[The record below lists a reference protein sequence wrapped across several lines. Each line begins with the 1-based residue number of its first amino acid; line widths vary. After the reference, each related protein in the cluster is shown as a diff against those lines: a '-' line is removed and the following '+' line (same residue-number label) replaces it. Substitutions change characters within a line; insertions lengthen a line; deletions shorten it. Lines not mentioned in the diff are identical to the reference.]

1 MAAAEPRASVSYAR
15 RTSGHTTASLYRT
28 YGTMLFRYAW
38 HLMGSREDAEDATQA
53 AFLSAHSALEQ
64 GTTPLEPRAWLLRI
78 VRNECLT
85 RLTERSRRPA
95 TIELASVA
103 DPPAREPGVER
114 QAELRGEVELA
125 RRLLGRLPSKQR
137 EAFVL
142 REWVGCS
149 QQEVALALG
158 VSVASVEGLLGRAR
172 SELVRGLDAGD
183 DRASCQSVRDQLA
196 DAELTAS
203 GHGHLLRCA
212 RCRAARRLLYPSRA
226 SALARGFG
234 VPALI
239 AERLAEQ
246 LPGFSAGAATAGG
259 GGLAAIGAKLASM
272 PIVAKLAVGA
282 ATAVVAGGTAA
293 VAVREHGGVS
303 RPAPQAAATSP
314 SRGGG
319 SGPVAPAKS
328 VTLAG
333 AAALVGTQLERS
345 KRVRARDLSG
355 RTRAGVRGGGAHRVH
370 RSAAASAHARGGDAS
385 GSSSEHRSAAQRRAS
400 ANADEPSRDGSS
412 SHDASASPDDGTTSH
427 EHHSRHHGGERHR
440 GSGDA
445 QAPEPESADEPA
457 PEGSTDQTSTS
468 GDSSGDASREST
480 GTDEQATVATSAD
493 DSSESGSTGT
503 TADDHAGTQ
512 TTP

>member
-1 MAAAEPRASVSYAR
+1 MAATEPRASVSYAR
-15 RTSGHTTASLYRT
+15 DPSGHTTAALYRT

-85 RLTERSRRPA
+85 RLGERSRRPA
-95 TIELASVA
+95 MIELASVA

-172 SELVRGLDAGD
+172 MELVRGLDARD
-183 DRASCQSVRDQLA
+183 DRTSCQSVREQLA
-196 DAELTAS
+196 TADLS
-203 GHGHLLRCA
+203 TAGRGHLLRCA

-226 SALARGFG
+226 ASLARGFG

-246 LPGFSAGAATAGG
+246 LPGFSAGAAAGG
-259 GGLAAIGAKLASM
+259 GGLAAIGTKLAAM
-272 PIVAKLAVGA
+272 PIIAKLAVGA

-293 VAVREHGGVS
+293 VAVREHGGLS
-303 RPAPQAAATSP
+303 RPAPQAVAGDA

-319 SGPVAPAKS
+319 SGPVTPASPPKL
-328 VTLAG
+328 VAAAVALAG
-333 AAALVGTQLERS
+333 AHDE
-345 KRVRARDLSG
+345 RARGDG
-355 RTRAGVRGGGAHRVH
+355 ARATKVGAHRVH
-370 RSAAASAHARGGDAS
+370 GGSAHRVHGGEAHRSAGSRDGRSHRSRGGGSQAAPSSRNDAS
-385 GSSSEHRSAAQRRAS
+385 GGSSEDSGSGTRDSGTPASDDDSTRSDHSSRHSKHSHERPSGRQ
-400 ANADEPSRDGSS
+400 ADEAASTSDATTDQSGSTS
-412 SHDASASPDDGTTSH
+412 EPPADTGTTT
-427 EHHSRHHGGERHR
+427 
-440 GSGDA
+440 DA
-445 QAPEPESADEPA
+445 
-457 PEGSTDQTSTS
+457 
-468 GDSSGDASREST
+468 T
-480 GTDEQATVATSAD
+480 GTEPHD
-493 DSSESGSTGT
+493 DSSTGSDTET
-503 TADDHAGTQ
+503 TSDEHAGTQ

>member
-1 MAAAEPRASVSYAR
+1 
-15 RTSGHTTASLYRT
+15 
-28 YGTMLFRYAW
+28 MLFRYAW

-85 RLTERSRRPA
+85 RLGERSRRPA
-95 TIELASVA
+95 MIELASVA

-172 SELVRGLDAGD
+172 MELVRGLDARD
-183 DRASCQSVRDQLA
+183 DRTSCQSVREQLA
-196 DAELTAS
+196 TADLS
-203 GHGHLLRCA
+203 AAGRGHLLRCA

-226 SALARGFG
+226 ASLARGFG

-246 LPGFSAGAATAGG
+246 LPGFSAGAAAGG
-259 GGLAAIGAKLASM
+259 GGLAAIGTKLASM
-272 PIVAKLAVGA
+272 PIIAKLAVGA
-282 ATAVVAGGTAA
+282 ATAVVAGGTAV
-293 VAVREHGGVS
+293 VAVREHGGLS
-303 RPAPQAAATSP
+303 RPAPRAVAGDA

-319 SGPVAPAKS
+319 SGPVTPASPPKL
-328 VTLAG
+328 VAAAVALAG
-333 AAALVGTQLERS
+333 AHDD
-345 KRVRARDLSG
+345 RARGDG
-355 RTRAGVRGGGAHRVH
+355 ARATKVGAHRVH
-370 RSAAASAHARGGDAS
+370 GGSAHRVHGGEAHRSAGSRDGRSHRSRGAGSQATPSSRNDAS
-385 GSSSEHRSAAQRRAS
+385 GGSSEDS
-400 ANADEPSRDGSS
+400 GSGTHGS
-412 SHDASASPDDGTTSH
+412 GTSASDDDSTRSDHSSRHGKDRHEGPSGGQADGAASTSDGTTDQS
-427 EHHSRHHGGERHR
+427 
-440 GSGDA
+440 
-445 QAPEPESADEPA
+445 
-457 PEGSTDQTSTS
+457 GSTSEPPADS
-468 GDSSGDASREST
+468 GTTTDAT
-480 GTDEQATVATSAD
+480 GTEPPD
-493 DSSESGSTGT
+493 DSSTGS
-503 TADDHAGTQ
+503 DEHAGTQ

>member
-15 RTSGHTTASLYRT
+15 SRSGHTTAALYRT

-85 RLTERSRRPA
+85 RLGERSRRPA
-95 TIELASVA
+95 MIELASVA

-114 QAELRGEVELA
+114 QAELRGEVDLA

-158 VSVASVEGLLGRAR
+158 VSVGSVEGLLTRAR
-172 SELVRGLDAGD
+172 SELVRGLGTRE
-183 DRASCQSVRDQLA
+183 DRTSCQSVREQLA
-196 DAELTAS
+196 AEDLSAS
-203 GHGHLLRCA
+203 GRGHLLRCA

-272 PIVAKLAVGA
+272 PVIVKLAVGA
-282 ATAVVAGGTAA
+282 ATAVVAGGSAA
-293 VAVREHGGVS
+293 VAVREHGGAS
-303 RPAPQAAATSP
+303 RPAPQAAATVDVNH
-314 SRGGG
+314 GGG
-319 SGPVAPAKS
+319 SGPVTPARPS
-328 VTLAG
+328 TLAG
-333 AAALVGTQLERS
+333 VAALVGVRRDRA
-345 KRVRARDLSG
+345 KRDRRH
-355 RTRAGVRGGGAHRVH
+355 RREAGAQRGHGGGATHVDGSGDRH
-370 RSAAASAHARGGDAS
+370 SDHARGGGSQGPSSRHDSPPAATAGS
-385 GSSSEHRSAAQRRAS
+385 GSDQ
-400 ANADEPSRDGSS
+400 S
-412 SHDASASPDDGTTSH
+412 SHDGPSSSDTSSGDGTTH
-427 EHHSRHHGGERHR
+427 EHSSKRHGGDRHG
-440 GSGDA
+440 GSGDS
-445 QAPEPESADEPA
+445 QSSDGTGDAPAIDPA
-457 PEGSTDQTSTS
+457 GSTDQTTTT
-468 GDSSGDASREST
+468 GDSTGDA
-480 GTDEQATVATSAD
+480 TDTA
-493 DSSESGSTGT
+493 GSTGT
-503 TADDHAGTQ
+503 TSGDGSSHDGGTGTTPDGTQ

>member
-15 RTSGHTTASLYRT
+15 SPSGHTTAALYRT

-172 SELVRGLDAGD
+172 SELVRGLDARQ
-183 DRASCQSVRDQLA
+183 DRASCQSVREQLA
-196 DAELTAS
+196 DADLSAS
-203 GHGHLLRCA
+203 GRGHLLRCA

-226 SALARGFG
+226 SSLARGFG

-303 RPAPQAAATSP
+303 RPAPQPLAASASH
-314 SRGGG
+314 GGG
-319 SGPVAPAKS
+319 SGPVAPAKP

-345 KRVRARDLSG
+345 KRG
-355 RTRAGVRGGGAHRVH
+355 RLHHPSASTRHRVRGGGARSVH
-370 RSAAASAHARGGDAS
+370 GSNGASDHARGGDAG
-385 GSSSEHRSAAQRRAS
+385 GSSSVHRLPSPQATDSNTDEQVHDGGASADDGSGSHEHRSRR
-400 ANADEPSRDGSS
+400 
-412 SHDASASPDDGTTSH
+412 
-427 EHHSRHHGGERHR
+427 HGGERHR
-440 GSGDA
+440 GSGDVQVPDA
-445 QAPEPESADEPA
+445 TDEAAPADETTSDD
-457 PEGSTDQTSTS
+457 ST
-468 GDSSGDASREST
+468 GEST
-480 GTDEQATVATSAD
+480 GSGETSTVASSAD
-493 DSSESGSTGT
+493 DSSDGVGT
-503 TADDHAGTQ
+503 DTTSDDHAGTQ